1 MRAWVVVALIAVGG
15 DASAQPTIDLARCR
29 AFDEEELRKA
39 IAAEMVEG
47 EAVVAIECP
56 DAITVKVRIEGT
68 DLEKTLELGDLPGD
82 LRARTVALAV
92 AELVD
97 AVEEKVDEIAKP
109 PPPPE
114 VRATG
119 EGGVDAKPFAAATPA
134 MVDVV
139 RVEAQRPRWKVR
151 RAIGGS
157 ETVAAHGVA
166 RAGFRVFTD
175 DGAPMLDLAVGWAR
189 GPFVLEAFGATRSV
203 DDELGDVRASV
214 GGAALSVTVGCRG
227 GDGTYLCAG
236 VRGGV
241 GVAVVGASAVHPM
254 IEAHDVVAGYGEIGP
269 KLEVRVEH
277 RRWSGSLALVV
288 GWAGGLVALAD
299 DREIARLAGP
309 VVSATF
315 GLGWAP

>member
-1 MRAWVVVALIAVGG
+1 MRAWVVVALIVVGG

-39 IAAEMVEG
+39 IAAEQVEG

-68 DLEKTLELGDLPGD
+68 DLEKTLELGDLPGE

-97 AVEEKVDEIAKP
+97 DVEEKVEDVTA

-114 VRATG
+114 AKAAD
-119 EGGVDAKPFAAATPA
+119 EGGIDAKPFAAAAPA

-139 RVEAQRPRWKVR
+139 RVDAPRPRWKER
-151 RAIGGS
+151 RAIGGR
-157 ETVAAHGVA
+157 ETVVAHGVA

-189 GPFVLEAFGATRSV
+189 GPFVLEAFGATRTV

-214 GGAALSVTVGCRG
+214 GGAALSATVGCRG

-236 VRGGV
+236 VRGAV

-254 IEAHDVVAGYGEIGP
+254 IEAHDVVAGYGELGP

-288 GWAGGLVALAD
+288 GWAAGLVALAD